1 MQLPGPRAIAA
12 LLLLPGLVYEQPMTF
27 IATTA
32 AGSRDDMRGLIYGC
46 IGVLIFGLTLPL
58 TRIAV
63 REFDPLFVSLG
74 RAVLAG
80 LASAVLLWW
89 SGRPAPSRAQF
100 GKLAIVAAGVV
111 FGFPVLSTLAM
122 RTAPAG
128 HAAIVL
134 ALLPLATAVASVLFA
149 GERPSSG
156 FWLCGLAGSAAV
168 LVFAAFEGAF
178 ANAGLGA
185 ADLLLAGAIVAAAI
199 GYAQGGALSRDL
211 GGWQVICWA
220 LVLSLPILVALLLSL
235 APNVN
240 WQASWPAWTSFLY
253 VAFGSQLIGF
263 FFWNKGLALGGV
275 AKVGQVQ
282 LLQTFVSLAGAAA
295 FTGESIGWREIGFAV
310 LVGAIVAAGRRMQ
323 VARARI

>member
-1 MQLPGPRAIAA
+1 MTSLTNSHSQSKDETRG
-12 LLLLPGLVYEQPMTF
+12 LLLGFV
-27 IATTA
+27 
-32 AGSRDDMRGLIYGC
+32 
-46 IGVLIFGLTLPL
+46 GVLIFGLTLPL

-63 REFDPLFVSLG
+63 RDLDPLLVSLG

-80 LASAVLLWW
+80 LVSGALLWW
-89 SGRPAPSRAQF
+89 TARPLPTREQF

-128 HAAIVL
+128 HGAIVL

-149 GERPSSG
+149 GERPSVG
-156 FWLCGLAGSAAV
+156 FWLCSVAGSAAV
-168 LVFAAFEGAF
+168 LVFAAVEGAF
-178 ANAGLGA
+178 SNAGLGV

-199 GYAQGGALSRDL
+199 GYAQGGALSRSL

-220 LVLSLPILVALLLSL
+220 LVLSLPVLAVLLLVLSPHVNL
-235 APNVN
+235 A
-240 WQASWPAWTSFLY
+240 ASWPSWASFLY

-282 LLQTFVSLAGAAA
+282 LLQCFVSLAGAAL
-295 FTGESIGWREIGFAV
+295 FTGETISLREISFAL
-310 LVGAIVAAGRRMQ
+310 LVVAIVAAGRKMQ
-323 VARARI
+323 VSRAATK

>member
-1 MQLPGPRAIAA
+1 MTAITPAQDRNA
-12 LLLLPGLVYEQPMTF
+12 DEGRGLLLG
-27 IATTA
+27 
-32 AGSRDDMRGLIYGC
+32 G

-63 REFDPLFVSLG
+63 KELDPLLVSLG

-80 LASAVLLWW
+80 LVSVVLLWW
-89 SGRPAPSRAQF
+89 TARALPTRAQF

-111 FGFPVLSTLAM
+111 FGFPVLSTIAM

-128 HAAIVL
+128 HGAIVL
-134 ALLPLATAVASVLFA
+134 ALLPLATAVASVMFA
-149 GERPSSG
+149 GERPSLG
-156 FWLCGLAGSAAV
+156 FWLCSLAGSAAV
-168 LVFAAFEGAF
+168 LTFAAIEGAF
-178 ANAGLGA
+178 SNAGLGG

-199 GYAQGGALSRDL
+199 GYAQGGALSRSL

-220 LVLSLPILVALLLSL
+220 LVLSLPVLSLLLLVL
-235 APNVN
+235 APHVN
-240 WQASWPAWTSFLY
+240 LDASWPAWASFLY

-282 LLQTFVSLAGAAA
+282 LLQTFVSLAGAAL
-295 FTGESIGWREIGFAV
+295 FTGEIIGLREIGFGL
-310 LVGAIVAAGRRMQ
+310 LVVAIVGVGRTMQ
-323 VARARI
+323 VSRAATK